1 MTKGLNK
8 VQLIGR
14 LGATPEM
21 RYTPQGNAVT
31 TFRIAVDRVWKD
43 MRGEQQTET
52 DWFRIVA
59 WKTLAEHCN
68 QFLDVGRLVYIEG
81 RLQIRAWEDQHN
93 QTRHITEIVAQDV
106 IFLDGRRDADGP
118 ADDGDAEDAEATA
131 PAPRQMANS
140 PGHARRSSA
149 TARVAASRHPKG
161 AVGEE
166 NLPL

>member
-1 MTKGLNK
+1 MAKGLNK

-21 RYTPQGNAVT
+21 RYTPQGNALT

-43 MRGEQQTET
+43 TRGEQQTET

-59 WKTLAEHCN
+59 WNTLAEHCN
-68 QFLDVGRLVYIEG
+68 QYLDIGRLVYIEG
-81 RLQIRAWEDQHN
+81 RLQVRTWADQHK
-93 QTRHITEIVAQDV
+93 QTQHLTEIVAQEV

-118 ADDGDAEDAEATA
+118 TDDSDAQDVEATT
-131 PAPRQMANS
+131 PRQMA
-140 PGHARRSSA
+140 PGRARRSPTA
-149 TARVAASRHPKG
+149 ARVSASRRLKG

-166 NLPL
+166 NVPS